1 MSSDGRGDVQDVR
14 IARFA
19 ELQRPASVRNQP
31 RRRPPLG
38 RLHAYWHLLV
48 TGVAAAR
55 RANGSER
62 RSAYRRYGPLIAM
75 RRRRRRLRR
84 L

>member
-1 MSSDGRGDVQDVR
+1 MSSDGQGDVQDVR
-14 IARFA
+14 IERFA
-19 ELQRPASVRNQP
+19 EPQRPASVRNQP

-48 TGVAAAR
+48 TGVAA
-55 RANGSER
+55 RAGLTDRNG

-84 L
+84 